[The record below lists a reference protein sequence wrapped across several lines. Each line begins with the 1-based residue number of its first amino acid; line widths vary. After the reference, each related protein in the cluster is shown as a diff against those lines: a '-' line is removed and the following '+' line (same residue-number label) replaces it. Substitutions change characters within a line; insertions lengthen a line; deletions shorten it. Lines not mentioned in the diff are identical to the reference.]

1 MKPPCN
7 SPAPNRPAHA
17 HTTGPN
23 RREFTGTLA
32 AGLLGAACGQERP
45 SHPATLD
52 YRIRNALVVDGTG
65 APAYSA
71 DLGIR
76 DGRFVPPEGEALREM
91 DAEGLV
97 AAPGFVDIHSHG
109 DLVLA
114 SARADRETL
123 IAGRLAQGIT
133 TEVIGNCGLGAA
145 PLFGEARELA
155 PAVHAWMTPEA
166 GSWRWSSL
174 ADYFSALETR
184 GLPLNVAALV
194 PHGLLRLG
202 AMGLRPG
209 APDAGERAAMAAA
222 LERGL
227 EEGAYGLSCG
237 LIYPPGMFSA
247 TEELLGLARALRAS
261 DGVFTAHVRGSSETL
276 LPAVQELLEIGRS
289 ADVRVHHSHAEAVGR
304 DHWQKLAT
312 FLEMERRARQEGLR
326 VSADMFPYPVAAT
339 MMYAIYPPWALEGG
353 PGELLVRLRDPETRA
368 RIGRDIEERT
378 PEWPPWEPNGWP
390 HNLVSAVGWE
400 RIRVSSVGGKSGRD
414 TLGLSLSDLGQTH
427 GTPPFEAISD
437 LMLAEDGAVGQF
449 VLDISGEDGLRT
461 LASDPEVAFITDAN
475 DYGKGSP
482 HPAAYGAFP
491 RVLRRYVREDG
502 VISLE
507 EAIRRMTSLPAGIIG
522 LADRGRIA
530 DGLPADLVLFDAA
543 EISDHATLKEP
554 RARATGIH
562 ATFVNGQ
569 PVIHDGRFTGSLP
582 GRVLRKST

>member
-1 MKPPCN
+1 M
-7 SPAPNRPAHA
+7 
-17 HTTGPN
+17 GEFN
-23 RREFTGTLA
+23 RREFTGALA
-32 AGLLGAACGQERP
+32 AGLFGAACGQERP
-45 SHPATLD
+45 SHSAALD
-52 YRIRNALVVDGTG
+52 YRISNALVVDGTG
-65 APAYSA
+65 AAAARA

-76 DGRFVPPEGEALREM
+76 DGRFVPPEGEALREV
-91 DAEGLV
+91 DAEGFV

-114 SARADRETL
+114 SGRSDRETL
-123 IAGRLAQGIT
+123 LAGRLAQGIT

-145 PLFGEARELA
+145 PLSGEAHGLA
-155 PAVHAWMTPEA
+155 PAVHAWMTPEDA
-166 GSWRWSSL
+166 SWRWESL
-174 ADYFSALETR
+174 ADYFAVLEAR

-209 APDAGERAAMAAA
+209 APGAAERSRMANA
-222 LERGL
+222 LEQGL

-247 TEELLGLARALRAS
+247 TGELLELARSLRAS

-276 LPAVQELLEIGRS
+276 LPAVEELITIGRG
-289 ADVRVHHSHAEAVGR
+289 ADVRVHHSHAEAVGEG
-304 DHWQKLAT
+304 HWEKLAT
-312 FLEMERRARQEGLR
+312 FLEMERQARREGVR

-339 MMYAIYPPWALEGG
+339 MMYAIYPPWALKGG
-353 PGELLVRLRDPETRA
+353 PAELLARLRDSETRA

-378 PEWPPWEPNGWP
+378 PEWPPWEAGGWP
-390 HNLVSAVGWE
+390 HNLVSAVGWDG
-400 RIRVSSVGGKSGRD
+400 IQVSSVGREAGRD
-414 TLGLSLSDLGQTH
+414 ALGRSLTELGNAA
-427 GTPPFEAISD
+427 GTEPFEAISD

-449 VLDISGEDGLRT
+449 VLDISGEGGLRE

-491 RVLRRYVREDG
+491 RVLRRYVREKE

-507 EAIRRMTSLPAGIIG
+507 EAIRRMTSLPADIVG
-522 LADRGRIA
+522 LRDRGRIA
-530 DGLPADLVLFDAA
+530 NGFPADLVLFDQ
-543 EISDHATLKEP
+543 EEVTDHATLDNP
-554 RARATGIH
+554 RTRSTGIR

-569 PVIHDGRFTGSLP
+569 IVTRDGRLTGALP
-582 GRVLRKST
+582 GRVLRKGA

>member
-1 MKPPCN
+1 MKPGP
-7 SPAPNRPAHA
+7 PAPNR
-17 HTTGPN
+17 
-23 RREFTGTLA
+23 RQFTGALA
-32 AGLLGAACGQERP
+32 AGLLGAACGQERA
-45 SHPATLD
+45 SHAASLD

-65 APAYSA
+65 APAYHG

-76 DGRFVPPEGEALREM
+76 DGRFVPPEGEALREL
-91 DAEGLV
+91 DADGLV

-114 SARADRETL
+114 SGRPDRETL

-145 PLFGEARELA
+145 PLFGEAPDLA
-155 PAVHAWMTPEA
+155 PAVHAWMTPEGA
-166 GSWRWSSL
+166 SWRWASL
-174 ADYFSALETR
+174 ADYFAALETR

-209 APDAGERAAMAAA
+209 APDAAERTAMVGA
-222 LERGL
+222 LERSL
-227 EEGAYGLSCG
+227 EEGACGLSVG

-247 TEELLGLARALRAS
+247 TEELLELARSLRAS

-276 LPAVQELLEIGRS
+276 LPAVEELIEIGRS
-289 ADVRVHHSHAEAVGR
+289 AEVRVHHSHAEAVGR
-304 DHWQKLAT
+304 DHWGKLAT
-312 FLEMERRARQEGLR
+312 FLEMEREARREGVR

-353 PGELLVRLRDPETRA
+353 PDELLARLRDPETRA
-368 RIGRDIEERT
+368 RIGRDIEERI
-378 PEWPPWEPNGWP
+378 PEWPPWEPEGWP

-400 RIRVSSVGGKSGRD
+400 RIQVSSVGSEAGRD
-414 TLGLSLSDLGQTH
+414 ALGRSLAELGSAA
-427 GTPPFEAISD
+427 GTEPFEAISD

-449 VLDISGEDGLRT
+449 VLDISGEDGLRE
-461 LASDPEVAFITDAN
+461 LAADPEVAFITDAN

-491 RVLRRYVREDG
+491 RVLRRYVREART
-502 VISLE
+502 IPLE
-507 EAIRRMTSLPAGIIG
+507 EAIRRMTSLPADIVG
-522 LADRGRIA
+522 LEDRGRIA
-530 DGLPADLVLFDAA
+530 NGFPADLVLFDR
-543 EISDHATLKEP
+543 EDVTDHATFERP
-554 RARATGIH
+554 RARATGIR

-569 PVIHDGRFTGSLP
+569 PVIHDGRFTGALP
-582 GRVLRKST
+582 GRVLRRSA